1 MKQFDIIIVGA
12 GAAGLSAAAAA
23 IKRNKSVAILDMGNA
38 PARKVAV
45 SGGGKCNITND
56 AVGADRYWGENPN
69 FVRSAISRVT
79 PANIRNWARYHG
91 LELYEKTPGRYFCK
105 DGADAVV
112 RALIDDARGATFLT
126 NVQVEKIIKVNNMF
140 HVNNLWAKSVVLA
153 TGGISFPILGV
164 SDYGYKIAKAFG
176 HKIVPPRPALCTIN
190 IAGIPQS
197 MAGISLNAEIK
208 IGKYVVQDSML
219 ITHLGIGGPAAY
231 RASVSDIEHGMIINM
246 CPDVDVF
253 TFLGNAK
260 SRVGKKTIANVLSE
274 ILPDKVARWIV
285 QNDNRRIADIKNADL
300 KKYALMVNHW
310 SIPAENIKLGGM
322 KSAEVVRGGV
332 ATDNISSKSMESKL
346 CAGLFFAGEIIDIAG
361 DLGGFN
367 LHWAWASGWVAGNN
381 A

>member
-79 PANIRNWARYHG
+79 PANIRNWARSHG

-153 TGGISFPILGV
+153 TGGCPSQFWG
-164 SDYGYKIAKAFG
+164 
-176 HKIVPPRPALCTIN
+176 C
-190 IAGIPQS
+190 
-197 MAGISLNAEIK
+197 
-208 IGKYVVQDSML
+208 L
-219 ITHLGIGGPAAY
+219 IMDTKSQK
-231 RASVSDIEHGMIINM
+231 RSDIKSCHHDRHCAQSISQ
-246 CPDVDVF
+246 VF
-253 TFLGNAK
+253 
-260 SRVGKKTIANVLSE
+260 
-274 ILPDKVARWIV
+274 
-285 QNDNRRIADIKNADL
+285 
-300 KKYALMVNHW
+300 H
-310 SIPAENIKLGGM
+310 
-322 KSAEVVRGGV
+322 
-332 ATDNISSKSMESKL
+332 
-346 CAGLFFAGEIIDIAG
+346 
-361 DLGGFN
+361 N
-367 LHWAWASGWVAGNN
+367 LWQEYH
-381 A
+381 